1 LSILGMGLTYC
12 IIKAAYDTAKGKGGH
27 HSNEHH

>member
-1 LSILGMGLTYC
+1 MGLGVTYC

-27 HSNEHH
+27 HEHGHH